1 MLKSLRLRNF
11 KGFKAQ
17 ELPLRRITLLAGLNS
32 SGKSS
37 VIQALLLLRQI
48 EIDPYDQQRLILNL
62 QGEHAH
68 LGTGRD
74 VLCEYADEDELEIAV
89 DLDDGR
95 RYSLTFSYEAN
106 NDRLHAPV
114 TALDGVTLS
123 VELGPMHY
131 LCAER

>member
-68 LGTGRD
+68 LGACHR
-74 VLCEYADEDELEIAV
+74 V
-89 DLDDGR
+89 
-95 RYSLTFSYEAN
+95 
-106 NDRLHAPV
+106 
-114 TALDGVTLS
+114 
-123 VELGPMHY
+123 
-131 LCAER
+131 